1 MRVSPFKANFHII
14 TLNFLIRG
22 TKVSGKTY
30 LRPSSRNQLT
40 VQPSRVLFNSNYKSS
55 LMLMKKTTLHLLL
68 LCFVTLAASGIQAQD
83 IHFSQFY
90 QSPLNLN
97 PALTGV
103 MNCNHRLVAN
113 YRNQWASIL
122 KNNAYN
128 TYSASYDQK
137 IPVGRYD
144 YFGVG
149 GTLWGDKAGSSEFAT
164 TQLRGSGSYAKK
176 MGGYRKKAH
185 YLVLGADLG
194 VSNRSINVGNLRWP
208 SQNNGN
214 GQYDE
219 TKPQEIID
227 DPSFIFMDLSAG
239 ALWFSV
245 LSPDANFY
253 FGGAFNHL
261 NRANQSFDRDDQTG
275 DRISIPLYSKFT
287 FHAGGEFMVAQKF
300 GLSPGVVTFFQG
312 PSWQVNVGNS
322 FKFLLGNSRRYNQAF
337 QFGIWARMANR
348 LSDGKLLDAVI
359 ASTRFDYEQFTIGF
373 SYDINTS
380 SLNPATNGNGAFE
393 FSLVYKICGP
403 ERRGVYCPNF

>member
-1 MRVSPFKANFHII
+1 MKKA
-14 TLNFLIRG
+14 TLHFFLLCW
-22 TKVSGKTY
+22 VM
-30 LRPSSRNQLT
+30 LAALT
-40 VQPSRVLFNSNYKSS
+40 VQ
-55 LMLMKKTTLHLLL
+55 
-68 LCFVTLAASGIQAQD
+68 GQD

-97 PALTGV
+97 PAMTGV
-103 MNCNHRLVAN
+103 MNCNHRVVVN

-122 KNNAYN
+122 KNRAYN

-137 IPVGRYD
+137 VPVGRYD

-149 GTLWGDKAGSSEFAT
+149 GTLWGDRAGTSEFAT
-164 TQLRGSGSYAKK
+164 FQGRISGSYAKK

-185 YLVLGADLG
+185 YLVLGADIG
-194 VSNRSINVGNLRWP
+194 VSNRSINSANLQWP

-214 GQYDE
+214 GQYCPTCADGE
-219 TKPQEIID
+219 PIA
-227 DPSFIFMDLSAG
+227 DPSFLFVDLSAG

-245 LSPDANFY
+245 LNEDANFY
-253 FGGAFNHL
+253 FGGSFSHL
-261 NRANQSFDRDDQTG
+261 NRANQSFENAN
-275 DRISIPLYSKFT
+275 IPLYSKFT

-322 FKFLLGNSRRYNQAF
+322 FKFILGNSRRYNQAF
-337 QFGIWARMANR
+337 QFGLWTRLANR
-348 LSDGKLLDAVI
+348 LSDGKLMDALI
-359 ASTRFDYEQFTIGF
+359 LSTRFDYEQFTIGF
-373 SYDINTS
+373 SYDVNTS
-380 SLNPATNGNGAFE
+380 SLFPATNGNGSFE